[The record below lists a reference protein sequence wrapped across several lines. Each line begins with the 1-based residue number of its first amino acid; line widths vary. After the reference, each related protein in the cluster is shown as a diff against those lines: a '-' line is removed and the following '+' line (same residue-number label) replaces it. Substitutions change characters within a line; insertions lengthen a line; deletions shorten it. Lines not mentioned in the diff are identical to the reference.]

1 MTERHQPA
9 QTDGSEQPAAVLE
22 KLKTMMGDR
31 AAAIRFA
38 EPMSLHTTFRIGGP
52 ADFFYEPD
60 GEADVAACLSA
71 CRKAEIPVTLI
82 GRGSN
87 LVVADRGIR
96 GMVLSLG
103 ERFSNQRVYRA
114 EELCRT
120 EWFAAL
126 NGQDIRGD
134 LYFVEAEAGRLLS
147 DLSAENARLGLAG
160 TAFACG
166 IPGTLGGA
174 VFMNAGAYGASMSD
188 AVIAVRY
195 LAADGAVRVAV
206 GENLRFGYRH
216 SVFREQPACVLSAL
230 LMLHYGHRSDIQ
242 AEMNH
247 YTALRSGTQPLEY
260 PSAGSVF
267 KRPVGHYTGKLIT
280 DCGLK
285 GCRLGGAQVSVKHA
299 GFIVNVGGALAA
311 DVIAL
316 VRRIR
321 ETVQQETGVTL
332 ETEIRFIGDYTAAE
346 LAVIGLEPE
355 RPQF

>member
-1 MTERHQPA
+1 MTEQHRSPR
-9 QTDGSEQPAAVLE
+9 TGSSERPAAVLE
-22 KLKTMMGDR
+22 KLKTLMGHR
-31 AAAIRFA
+31 AAAIRPA

-60 GEADVAACLSA
+60 CAADVAACLSA
-71 CRKAEIPVTLI
+71 CRAAGVPVTLV

-96 GMVLSLG
+96 GLVLSLG
-103 ERFSNQRVYRA
+103 DRFSGQTVYRA
-114 EELCRT
+114 DELCRT
-120 EWFAAL
+120 GWFDAL
-126 NGQDIRGD
+126 KGQDIRGD

-147 DLSAENARLGLAG
+147 DLSAENARLGLSG

-166 IPGTLGGA
+166 IPGTVGGA

-206 GENLRFGYRH
+206 GESLRFGYRH

-230 LMLHYGHRSDIQ
+230 LMLHPGQKADIQ
-242 AEMNH
+242 AEMDD
-247 YTALRSGTQPLEY
+247 YAARRSGTQPLEY

-285 GCRLGGAQVSVKHA
+285 GCQIGGAQVSVKHA
-299 GFIVNVGGALAA
+299 GFIVNAGGALAA

-321 ETVQQETGVTL
+321 ETVRRETGVTL

-346 LAVIGLEPE
+346 LAEIDLEPE